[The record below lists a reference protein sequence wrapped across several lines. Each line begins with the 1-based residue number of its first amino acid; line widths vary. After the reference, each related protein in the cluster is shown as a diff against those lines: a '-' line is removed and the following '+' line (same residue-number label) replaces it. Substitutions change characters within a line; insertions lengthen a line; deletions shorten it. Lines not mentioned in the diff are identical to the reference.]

1 MDSGPPRK
9 RPWEEDNAA
18 IQDYSRR
25 ASAANDRS
33 KQPMPHLS
41 GWQARDGWDQ
51 DHRRLPPIYPPSSG
65 VSAEHVPSQLLHSAS
80 PPFGSGIRD
89 STDSS
94 ERPKLRTQSLF
105 DVSQPK
111 RPRTGYSREP
121 PTGLNLGEDSQSLA
135 LNLSGL
141 LDASRP
147 DRHQQG
153 SCCSPNCQG
162 PTCTNVRSVVQKLAS
177 ELIELDLKVQY
188 ILRTHSRAPRE
199 PPESET
205 IGTER
210 SLHWALDLV
219 QWNSLQLR
227 DYAERLFHPNLDQE
241 ILQRE
246 STSSL
251 TPYDVMKRTLHY
263 PEVDDQA
270 PASRS
275 LPTSTSDYP
284 RLPPPTNMTE
294 DSRRSLYGS
303 EYSAST
309 HSPHAAATSYSR
321 SAFAPPQSPLQSSQ
335 AIQTGMLPSP
345 SSMNFPTSSIL
356 PPISPPHSHA
366 QNAAQASHLQD
377 LQHQVSIKTLAF
389 QTLQREYDSL
399 LQKLERQR
407 TKCAT
412 LEKKFEVSDV
422 EINSLTDEK
431 EKMQSQLA
439 GFEAQV
445 EELQQSRDEA
455 RRQLV
460 ANGAQYMRIMEMAS
474 RLQAQGAEDR
484 RRWEAEKAELEGRI
498 KMLEEAMVVGT
509 ERPGPGE
516 AVQSQPSSSSDVP
529 MASLGQMPPSVSSAE
544 TVAVLRAEIGRLRAR
559 TQSLETALQAMR
571 DESVSIQTAAQTIVA
586 AGGKMKEAIDTGLGG

>member
-9 RPWEEDNAA
+9 RPWEDNSSA
-18 IQDYSRR
+18 IQDFSRR
-25 ASAANDRS
+25 ASAANDGS
-33 KQPMPHLS
+33 EHPMPHLS
-41 GWQARDGWDQ
+41 GWQARDSWDQ
-51 DHRRLPPIYPPSSG
+51 DNRRLPPIYPPPSG

-80 PPFGSGIRD
+80 PRFGSDTRD
-89 STDSS
+89 FTDSS

-111 RPRTGYSREP
+111 RPRTGYAGESL
-121 PTGLNLGEDSQSLA
+121 TGPNLIEDSQPLA

-162 PTCTNVRSVVQKLAS
+162 QACANVRSVVQKLAS
-177 ELIELDLKVQY
+177 ELVDLDLKVRY
-188 ILRTHSRAPRE
+188 ILRSHSRAPRE
-199 PPESET
+199 PPESEI

-210 SLHWALDLV
+210 SLYWALGLV

-227 DYAERLFHPNLDQE
+227 KYAERLVNPNLDQE
-241 ILQRE
+241 TLQRD
-246 STSSL
+246 STSNQG
-251 TPYDVMKRTLHY
+251 PHDVMKRTIHY
-263 PEVDDQA
+263 PDVEDQST
-270 PASRS
+270 ASRL
-275 LPTSTSDYP
+275 LPTTTSDYP
-284 RLPPPTNMTE
+284 RLPPPTNMSE

-303 EYSAST
+303 EYSTSA

-321 SAFAPPQSPLQSSQ
+321 TNFAPPQSPLQLSQ
-335 AIQTGMLPSP
+335 TIQTGMLPSP
-345 SSMNFPTSSIL
+345 SSMNFPTSSIP

-431 EKMQSQLA
+431 EKMQSQIA

-445 EELQQSRDEA
+445 EELQHSRDEA

-460 ANGAQYMRIMEMAS
+460 ANGTQYMRIMEMAS

-484 RRWEAEKAELEGRI
+484 KKWEAEKAELEGRI

-509 ERPGPGE
+509 ERTDPGE
-516 AVQSQPSSSSDVP
+516 AVQSQLSSSDVL
-529 MASLGQMPPSVSSAE
+529 MGSSGNMPPSVSSAE

-559 TQSLETALQAMR
+559 TQSLENALQAMR
-571 DESVSIQTAAQTIVA
+571 DESVSIQAAAQTIVA
-586 AGGKMKEAIDTGLGG
+586 AGGKMKEAIDAGLGG